1 MKKLILFIS
10 GFLLLSTFISCKQVI
25 KKEEVFNNN
34 GLLLATLYM
43 QQSSEYEAS
52 CIQAYNVG
60 RMQLDAMLDTFQI
73 RDKKPAII
81 VDIDE
86 TVLDNSPFSAKSI
99 IENTDYPKYWDEW
112 CEKAEAEPIPGSVEF
127 LNYAADLGVETFYI
141 SNRKNY
147 LKIPTMN
154 NLRMNGFPYA
164 DSAHIMLRTTTSNK
178 ERRRNIVRKEY
189 EVLLY
194 FGDNLGD
201 FSSAF
206 DDKPTNQR
214 KAMVQQM
221 KNKFGETYIMLP
233 NPTYGAWMDAMKYGL
248 PKNID
253 VDSLYQSKL
262 ISF

>member
-1 MKKLILFIS
+1 MKKSVLIIS
-10 GFLLLSTFISCKQVI
+10 AFTLLIAFMSCKQVV
-25 KKEEVFNNN
+25 KKEEVLNND

-43 QQSSEYEAS
+43 QQSAEYQAS
-52 CIQAYNVG
+52 CIQAYNIG
-60 RMQLDAMLDTFQI
+60 KLQLDAKLDSFQMK
-73 RDKKPAII
+73 DKKLAII

-99 IENTDYPKYWDEW
+99 IENTDYPEYWDEW
-112 CEKAEAEPIPGSVEF
+112 CEKAEAKPIPGALEF

-154 NLRMNGFPYA
+154 NLQMYGFPFA

-178 ERRRNIVRKEY
+178 ERRRNIVREEY

-201 FSSAF
+201 FSPAF
-206 DDKPTNQR
+206 DDQATSKR
-214 KAMVQQM
+214 KALVKQM
-221 KNKFGETYIMLP
+221 KDQFGETYIMLP
-233 NPTYGAWMDAMKYGL
+233 NPTYGAWMNAMKHGL
-248 PKNID
+248 PANTDI
-253 VDSLYQSKL
+253 DSLYMSKL
-262 ISF
+262 IGF

>member
-1 MKKLILFIS
+1 MKKTVLIISVFTLLFA
-10 GFLLLSTFISCKQVI
+10 FFSCKQVI
-25 KKEEVFNNN
+25 KKEEVLNND

-43 QQSSEYEAS
+43 QQSAEYQAS
-52 CIQAYNVG
+52 CIQAYNIG
-60 RMQLDAMLDTFQI
+60 KIQLNAKLDTFQMK
-73 RDKKPAII
+73 DKKPAII

-99 IENTDYPKYWDEW
+99 IENSDYPAYWDEW
-112 CEKAEAEPIPGSVEF
+112 CEKAEAKPIPGAVEF

-154 NLRMNGFPYA
+154 NLQMYGFPFA
-164 DSAHIMLRTTTSNK
+164 DSAHIMLRTATRNK
-178 ERRRNIVRKEY
+178 ERRRNIVREEY

-201 FSSAF
+201 FSPAF
-206 DDKPTNQR
+206 DEQPTKER
-214 KAMVQQM
+214 KALTQQM

-248 PKNID
+248 PENTDI
-253 VDSLYQSKL
+253 DSLYRSKL